1 MKKFLNVWKKFT
13 KRDSILDEEI
23 NRFINSDN
31 YSLLYFF
38 LDRKNSFLNEQ
49 YIQFCKKRICYEIVE
64 FIYDCKEY
72 KNLFPEEEEV
82 NFQITE
88 QILLKCNYI
97 YSIYIEDDSL
107 KQMNISHKC
116 KHDIETIQKS
126 EYKLVDIRDIFDS
139 AVEHVS
145 DILVVNTIKDF
156 IVENNLSQ
164 FITESSLSTSRR
176 TLSNLDSNILNSS
189 STSRSTSRST
199 SISNSDSNILN
210 SSSRSTSISNSDL
223 NMSNS
228 TSNISIANSSSRS
241 KKSPSLAYNHT
252 DLSQDNN

>member
-82 NFQITE
+82 NFQIIE
-88 QILLKCNYI
+88 QILLKCDYI

-176 TLSNLDSNILNSS
+176 TLSTSS
-189 STSRSTSRST
+189 SRSTSRST